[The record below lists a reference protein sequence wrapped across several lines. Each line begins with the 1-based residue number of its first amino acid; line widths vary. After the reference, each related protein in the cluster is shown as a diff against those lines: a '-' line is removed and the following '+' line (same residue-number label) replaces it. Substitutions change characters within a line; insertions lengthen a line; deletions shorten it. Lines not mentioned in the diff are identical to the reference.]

1 MASHS
6 LSLSAAAQI
15 LPNTQILK
23 FDSKLLLWPS
33 RLHTKPTTKL
43 SSSIRAMG
51 SSASS
56 NSNNPNTTEIQSG
69 IHYFIGFSSLSF
81 FFAEINLFPCQ
92 KYIVLLIDY
101 FNIRFQH
108 NLRLNILI
116 ETNWYLY
123 W

>member
-15 LPNTQILK
+15 LPITQIHK

-33 RLHTKPTTKL
+33 RLQLHSKSTTKL

-69 IHYFIGFSSLSF
+69 THYFIGFSSLPSF
-81 FFAEINLFPCQ
+81 LC
-92 KYIVLLIDY
+92 
-101 FNIRFQH
+101 
-108 NLRLNILI
+108 
-116 ETNWYLY
+116 
-123 W
+123 

>member
-1 MASHS
+1 MMKPLIWRMASHS

-15 LPNTQILK
+15 LPNTQIQK

-69 IHYFIGFSSLSF
+69 IHIILLGFPQF
-81 FFAEINLFPCQ
+81 FFFF
-92 KYIVLLIDY
+92 
-101 FNIRFQH
+101 FNQFS
-108 NLRLNILI
+108 LV
-116 ETNWYLY
+116 
-123 W
+123 